1 MNILYTF
8 NNKFVPQVMASA
20 TSIMENNKKIDSIHF
35 FFMTLNVSDEV
46 ENKIKTYIDGYKR
59 EVSFI
64 HLQEMNNYFDFD
76 FKTTGWNP
84 VILARLLLDKLLP
97 SDIDR
102 ILYLDGDTIVRGG
115 LSDLWNIDLG
125 NCVLAMGNEPTVDKK
140 RKTNLGLKNIPY
152 YNSGV
157 LLIDLK
163 KWRDEDIGG
172 KVISYYKENGDRIT
186 APDQD
191 AINGALN
198 GRIYSLA
205 PKYNYFNIYDQYPY
219 WFICKLCDYK
229 YFDKDVYLESKNNP
243 VIIHYLGEERP
254 WRIGNHHRFKDD
266 YIKYLDMTP
275 WANQN
280 YEKGWKLYFVA
291 WDIFNT
297 ITKPFPSLRYA
308 IINSLIP
315 LFLKYRSNNK

>member
-1 MNILYTF
+1 MNVLYTF
-8 NNKFVPQVMASA
+8 NEKFVPQVMASI
-20 TSIMENNKKIDSIHF
+20 TSIMENNKQMDNIHF
-35 FFMTLNVSDEV
+35 FLMTLNVCDDTEKDI
-46 ENKIKTYIDGYKR
+46 EKYICDNKR

-64 HLQEMNNYFDFD
+64 HLKEMSKYFKFD

-84 VILARLLLDKLLP
+84 VILARLLIDKLLP
-97 SDIDR
+97 NNIDR
-102 ILYLDGDTIVRGG
+102 ILYLDGDTIVRGD
-115 LSDLWNIDLG
+115 LSRLWTLDLG
-125 NCVLAMGNEPTVDKK
+125 NNILAMGNEPTVDKN
-140 RKTNLGLKNIPY
+140 RKNSLGLKNCPY

-163 KWRDEDIGG
+163 KWREEDVGNKI
-172 KVISYYKENGDRIT
+172 IEYYKENGEKIT

-191 AINGALN
+191 AINGALK
-198 GRIYSLA
+198 GRIYSLE

-219 WFICKLCDYK
+219 WFISRLCDYK
-229 YFDKDVYLESKNNP
+229 YYDKDVYLESKNNP
-243 VIIHYLGEERP
+243 IIVHYLGEERP
-254 WRIGNHHRFKDD
+254 WRIGNHHRFKED
-266 YIKYLDMTP
+266 YNKYLNMSL
-275 WANQN
+275 WANLN

-291 WDIFNT
+291 WDIFNI